1 VTAVNKMTVER
12 FIADQLARWKPTV
25 ASVPY
30 RYRYRA

>member
-1 VTAVNKMTVER
+1 MTVER